1 MTGTGGLSARDAASV
16 AERLPALARV
26 VLLGSIA
33 TTKYVEPLCEAL
45 GRPLLYPQAF
55 RGRGSSSRGA
65 LLLRA
70 TERGRE
76 LCYAAVEDPGASPA
90 VI

>member
-1 MTGTGGLSARDAASV
+1 MTGTGGLRGSWH
-16 AERLPALARV
+16 LP
-26 VLLGSIA
+26 GS
-33 TTKYVEPLCEAL
+33 
-45 GRPLLYPQAF
+45 QAF
-55 RGRGSSSRGA
+55 RGRGSLSRGA